1 MSSALSSPFMS
12 EHIAEVVP
20 EVAKVAGKLAQSSV
34 ITGRRRVRLVPQSG
48 QNYGSANSAGVVNI
62 LIQDGQAYAD
72 LLSAVVSFNLT
83 TTNTVLANPSLAM
96 AAATSVVNDDGA
108 WSVFRR
114 SLISV
119 NSTLMDDTDFVAK
132 KVNAEIYAT
141 ASQNWYDN
149 VGSFC
154 GLWKYNTGWGS
165 NGKGTSEGLSV
176 IGKYNVIDKIP
187 LQALRVQTPAAGG
200 VPVMSGMNKFS
211 MPLSLLT
218 SFFRNDT
225 LFPSRNAGQLYV
237 QLNVASALEALY
249 SGASAGASSFNITNL
264 TLELDFVDLHPT
276 YLSMM
281 DEIIESPSGPG
292 VQWKFDAHMTA
303 TQSLGS
309 GPYAGL
315 LSNLTFAGNKLGTA
329 LASGQGAGQQSV
341 IVSKASQNMRSL
353 QVIVQPS
360 AKLSSGDWFPNST
373 FANPGFVDIQYR
385 IGSLYFPAFVS
396 VGEHR
401 AYFDLQNAFGSPE
414 SVDKSGLVDNFNYY
428 LTTWSPTTAA
438 VPLCTQNN
446 SGTPL
451 GATATNAAGA
461 FQPGIV
467 SPTGQNATTPIPNN
481 GCWADM
487 WMYAYCF
494 DRLKHATLNGIDLD
508 GINTLTSAG
517 SQMVV
522 QLNCNPVEQSQMSAF
537 VRFTR
542 ILVLKNGATQV
553 VG

>member
-20 EVAKVAGKLAQSSV
+20 DVAKVAGKLSQSSV

-48 QNYGSANSAGVVNI
+48 QNYGSANSASVINI

-83 TTNTVLANPSLAM
+83 TGGTATASSGVGSYPTATNA
-96 AAATSVVNDDGA
+96 VVNDDGA

-119 NSTLMDDTDFVAK
+119 NSTLMDDTDFLAK

-141 ASQNWYDN
+141 ASQNWYN
-149 VGSFC
+149 SVGSWC
-154 GLWKYNTGWGS
+154 GLWKYNTNTMYPITPGVEVS
-165 NGKGTSEGLSV
+165 AS
-176 IGKYNVIDKIP
+176 KYNVSARIP
-187 LQALRVQTPAAGG
+187 VQSAKVQSVVAGNSTG
-200 VPVMSGMNKFS
+200 STYLAGQNKYAV
-211 MPLSLLT
+211 PLSLLT

-237 QLNVASALEALY
+237 QLNLASALEALY
-249 SGASAGASSFNITNL
+249 TSTGSAQNPQFTISNL

-281 DEIIESPSGPG
+281 DDLIESASGSG

-309 GPYAGL
+309 SIAGGIAGIGL
-315 LSNLTFAGNKLGTA
+315 PGSNDAGG
-329 LASGQGAGQQSV
+329 GGGQQSI

-353 QVIVQPS
+353 QVVVQPV
-360 AKLSSGDWFPNST
+360 AKLSSGNWFPQST

-385 IGSLYFPAFVS
+385 IGSLYFPAFTA
-396 VGEHR
+396 VGEQR

-414 SVDKSGLVDNFNYY
+414 SVDKSGLVDNTNYY
-428 LTTWSPTTAA
+428 LTSWTTGL
-438 VPLCTQNN
+438 VSSNN
-446 SGTPL
+446 NGKPMSGTVANPQL
-451 GATATNAAGA
+451 QITTNTAGLPYLTD
-461 FQPGIV
+461 Q
-467 SPTGQNATTPIPNN
+467 SPK
-481 GCWADM
+481 WADM

-522 QLNCNPVEQSQMSAF
+522 QINCNPVELSQMTAF
-537 VRFTR
+537 VRFSR

>member
-20 EVAKVAGKLAQSSV
+20 DVAKVAGKLSQSSV

-48 QNYGSANSAGVVNI
+48 QTYGSSNSASVVNI

-83 TTNTVLANPSLAM
+83 TGGTAVAVSAPGVFPTGANM
-96 AAATSVVNDDGA
+96 VVNDDGA

-119 NSTLMDDTDFVAK
+119 NSTLMDDTDFLAK

-141 ASQNWYDN
+141 ASQNWYNN
-149 VGSFC
+149 VGSWC
-154 GLWKYNTGWGS
+154 GLWKYNTNWEVPTGVAGVNAMGS
-165 NGKGTSEGLSV
+165 
-176 IGKYNVIDKIP
+176 KYNVSSRISTQSAK
-187 LQALRVQTPAAGG
+187 VQSVVAGNSTG
-200 VPVMSGMNKFS
+200 ATYLAGQNKYAV
-211 MPLSLLT
+211 PLSLLT

-237 QLNVASALEALY
+237 QLNLASALEALY
-249 SGASAGASSFNITNL
+249 TSTGTAQAPQFTISNL

-281 DEIIESPSGPG
+281 DDLIESASGSG

-303 TQSLGS
+303 TQSLGTS
-309 GPYAGL
+309 IAG
-315 LSNLTFAGNKLGTA
+315 SATA
-329 LASGQGAGQQSV
+329 LAIPGANDAGGGGGQQSI

-353 QVIVQPS
+353 HVVVQPV
-360 AKLSSGDWFPNST
+360 AKLSSGNWFPQST

-385 IGSLYFPAFVS
+385 IGSLYFPAFTA
-396 VGEHR
+396 VGEQR

-414 SVDKSGLVDNFNYY
+414 SIDKSGLVDNLNYY
-428 LTTWSPTTAA
+428 LTSWTTGT
-438 VPLCTQNN
+438 VSSNN
-446 SGTPL
+446 NGKPMSGTNANPQ
-451 GATATNAAGA
+451 ATATNANGR
-461 FQPGIV
+461 PYY
-467 SPTGQNATTPIPNN
+467 SDQNPL
-481 GCWADM
+481 WSDM

-522 QLNCNPVEQSQMSAF
+522 QINCNPVELSQMTAF
-537 VRFTR
+537 VRFSR

>member
-20 EVAKVAGKLAQSSV
+20 DVAKVAGKLSMSSV

-48 QNYGSANSAGVVNI
+48 QNYGSGNSAGVINI
-62 LIQDGQAYAD
+62 LVQDGQAYAD
-72 LLSAVVSFNLT
+72 LLSATVSFNLT
-83 TTNTVLANPSLAM
+83 TVGAQAL
-96 AAATSVVNDDGA
+96 AAATLPTLLTSVVPDDGA

-141 ASQNWYDN
+141 ASQNWYET
-149 VGSFC
+149 VGSWC
-154 GLWKYNTGWGS
+154 GLWKYNTKCLGYATIDAS
-165 NGKGTSEGLSV
+165 LDAIVN
-176 IGKYNVIDKIP
+176 KYDVTRKIP
-187 LQALRVQTPAAGG
+187 VVAARVQATSTGFPSYPGQNKYA
-200 VPVMSGMNKFS
+200 VPM
-211 MPLSLLT
+211 SLLS

-225 LFPSRNAGQLYV
+225 LFPSRNAGQLYI
-237 QLNVASALEALY
+237 QLNVASALEALF
-249 SGASAGASSFNITNL
+249 AGATQTGVGSPSFSITNL
-264 TLELDFVDLHPT
+264 TMELDFVDLHPT

-281 DEIIESPSGPG
+281 DELIESPSGSG
-292 VQWKFDAHMTA
+292 VQWAFDAHMTA
-303 TQSLGS
+303 TQAISSSLTSVGTTAISNAASS
-309 GPYAGL
+309 GG
-315 LSNLTFAGNKLGTA
+315 GG
-329 LASGQGAGQQSV
+329 GQQSI

-353 QVIVQPS
+353 QVVVQPT
-360 AKLSSGDWFPNST
+360 AVLSSANWFPQST

-385 IGSLYFPAFVS
+385 IGSMYFPAFTS
-396 VGEHR
+396 IGEQR

-414 SVDKSGLVDNFNYY
+414 SIDKSGLVDNYNYY
-428 LTTWSPTTAA
+428 LTTWSYANGTGNAANNRPTQTS
-438 VPLCTQNN
+438 NN
-446 SGTPL
+446 NGTPFAY
-451 GATATNAAGA
+451 ATAGGPNGSTLPFA
-461 FQPGIV
+461 FAKSQ
-467 SPTGQNATTPIPNN
+467 
-481 GCWADM
+481 WADM

-522 QLNCNPVEQSQMSAF
+522 QINCNPVENSQMTAF

>member
-48 QNYGSANSAGVVNI
+48 QNYGSGNSAGVVNI

-83 TTNTVLANPSLAM
+83 TTNSALTPTPTPTLANSC
-96 AAATSVVNDDGA
+96 VNDDGA

-141 ASQNWYDN
+141 ASQNWYDS

-154 GLWKYNTGWGS
+154 GLWKYNTTWGA
-165 NGKGTSEGLSV
+165 GPAGAY
-176 IGKYNVIDKIP
+176 GKYDVIDRIP
-187 LQALRVQTPAAGG
+187 LQSLRVQAPNGQAFPINA
-200 VPVMSGMNKFS
+200 GMNKYC

-218 SFFRNDT
+218 SFFRSDT

-249 SGASAGASSFNITNL
+249 SASSPGTASFSISNL

-303 TQSLGS
+303 TQSLQAGAIAGS
-309 GPYAGL
+309 LANTSQTNNGLGVAFSAG
-315 LSNLTFAGNKLGTA
+315 GG
-329 LASGQGAGQQSV
+329 GGQQSI

-353 QVIVQPS
+353 QVVVQPS
-360 AKLSSGDWFPNST
+360 SVLSNGQWFPQST

-385 IGSLYFPAFVS
+385 IGSLYFPAFTS

-428 LTTWSPTTAA
+428 LTTWAA
-438 VPLCTQNN
+438 CTGASQVQTINN
-446 SGTPL
+446 NGTPL
-451 GATATNAAGA
+451 GVSAAAGA
-461 FQPGIV
+461 AALSAPV
-467 SPTGQNATTPIPNN
+467 NATASALRTPVTNL
-481 GCWADM
+481 GVWADM

-522 QLNCNPVEQSQMSAF
+522 QMNCNPVDSSQMTAF
-537 VRFTR
+537 VRFSR

>member
-62 LIQDGQAYAD
+62 LVQDGQAYAD
-72 LLSAVVSFNLT
+72 LLSAVISFELT
-83 TTNTVLANPSLAM
+83 TTNSSI
-96 AAATSVVNDDGA
+96 ATAPVPGMDYTTSCVNDDGA

-141 ASQNWYDN
+141 ASENWYNN

-154 GLWKYNTGWGS
+154 GLWKYNTNWG
-165 NGKGTSEGLSV
+165 GVGQLADLPTS
-176 IGKYNVIDKIP
+176 KYDIVSRIP
-187 LQALRVQTPAAGG
+187 QQALRVQTPAAGG
-200 VPVMSGMNKFS
+200 YPVQSGMNKYS

-225 LFPSRNAGQLYV
+225 LFPSRNAGQLYI
-237 QLNVASALEALY
+237 QLNIASALEALY
-249 SGASAGASSFNITNL
+249 SGASASASSFNIKNL

-303 TQSLGS
+303 TQSLQVGS
-309 GPYAGL
+309 
-315 LSNLTFAGNKLGTA
+315 LSGSLANLTYGANKLGVAKTI
-329 LASGQGAGQQSV
+329 GGGGGQQSI

-353 QVIVQPS
+353 QVVVQPS
-360 AKLSSGDWFPNST
+360 AKLSSGDWFPQST

-428 LTTWSPTTAA
+428 LTTWAANTAA

-446 SGTPL
+446 NGTPL
-451 GATATNAAGA
+451 GANSVAAAGA
-461 FQPGIV
+461 FAAGAV
-467 SPTGQNATTPIPNN
+467 TPTSATAN
-481 GCWADM
+481 GTVAKIGPWADM

-522 QLNCNPVEQSQMSAF
+522 QINCNPVDSSQMTAF